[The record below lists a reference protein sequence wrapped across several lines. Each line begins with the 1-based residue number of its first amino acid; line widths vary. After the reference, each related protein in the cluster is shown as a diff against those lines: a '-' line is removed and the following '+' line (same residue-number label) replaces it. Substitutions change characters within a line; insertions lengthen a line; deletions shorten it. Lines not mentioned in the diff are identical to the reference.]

1 MAIYFVDGTLVSRVL
16 PSLLAADFAN
26 LQRDI
31 EQVVAAGAQVLHL
44 DVMDG
49 RFVPNISIGIP
60 VLRSI
65 RRITNLALDVHLMIV
80 EPEKYVEQF
89 VEAGANWVSFHWE
102 ATDHANRLA
111 QQLRDLGVKAGIVIN
126 PATPVLVLE
135 DVIPVVDFVLVMS
148 VNPGF
153 GGQSFI
159 PSSAGK
165 LRRLNEMRTAAQSS
179 ALIEIDGGIGPDN
192 VELVVRCV
200 ADLVVAGS
208 SIFGEENPGGA
219 FRRLQSLADSAA
231 RVGRHASS

>member
-1 MAIYFVDGTLVSRVL
+1 MSRVL

-165 LRRLNEMRTAAQSS
+165 LRRLNEMRAAAQSS

-192 VELVVRCV
+192 VELVVRCG

>member
-1 MAIYFVDGTLVSRVL
+1 MSRVL

-60 VLRSI
+60 VLRSV

-159 PSSAGK
+159 PSSARK
-165 LRRLNEMRTAAQSS
+165 LRRLNEMRAAAQSS

-192 VELVVRCV
+192 VELVVRCG

-219 FRRLQSLADSAA
+219 FRRLQGLADSAA
-231 RVGRHASS
+231 SVGRHAGS